1 MGIYG
6 RRTVLVNC
14 ENNSRFELE
23 KNIAPG
29 ESAEIMVSWEK
40 GSHPHFRLENEYG
53 VICMESEFDPEN
65 MKE

>member
-1 MGIYG
+1 
-6 RRTVLVNC
+6 
-14 ENNSRFELE
+14 
-23 KNIAPG
+23 
-29 ESAEIMVSWEK
+29 MVSWEK